1 MVVDDI
7 AKCISSYD
15 LNEEYAIF
23 GHSMSGGML
32 TYNSALFLESM
43 KYVSSKPVII
53 SGCLPS
59 DQFVLR
65 Q

>member
-1 MVVDDI
+1 
-7 AKCISSYD
+7 
-15 LNEEYAIF
+15 
-23 GHSMSGGML
+23 ML

-59 DQFVLR
+59 ELKKQLLKLSGIK
-65 Q
+65 